1 MELGVLLV
9 KWMTKLAFVTSLSV
23 LLAGCGD
30 RLTEIKDAFSGIN
43 SAADAAASAVSRD
56 VHAIRALTI
65 NYNDESFTIND
76 LFKTILR
83 DIRWEYDG
91 KKNEL
96 HVQGTWQA
104 PLFSEQAWDERM
116 QKQLAESGVVSITCV
131 IEDDQIDSS
140 QTEITLILNQ
150 EKILQLSGDEALRH
164 LYDTYFK
171 K

>member
-1 MELGVLLV
+1 
-9 KWMTKLAFVTSLSV
+9 MTKLTFVACLSV

-30 RLTEIKDAFSGIN
+30 RLTEIKDAVSGIN

-65 NYNDESFTIND
+65 NYNGESFTIND

-91 KKNEL
+91 EKNEL

-104 PLFSEQAWDERM
+104 PLFPEQAWDTAL
-116 QKQLAESGVVSITCV
+116 QKQLAESGVVSVTC
-131 IEDDQIDSS
+131 IMDGDQIDSS
-140 QTEITLILNQ
+140 QTEVTLILNQ
-150 EKILQLSGDEALRH
+150 EKLIQMNGEEALH
-164 LYDTYFK
+164 QLYDTYLK

>member
-1 MELGVLLV
+1 
-9 KWMTKLAFVTSLSV
+9 MTKLAIVTCLSV

-43 SAADAAASAVSRD
+43 SAADAAASAVSQD

-104 PLFSEQAWDERM
+104 PLFSEQAWDDHM
-116 QKQLAESGVVSITCV
+116 QKQLAETGLVTVICV
-131 IEDDQIDSS
+131 IQDDQIDSS
-140 QTEITLILNQ
+140 QTEVTLVFNQ
-150 EKILQLSGDEALRH
+150 EKILQLSGDDALHH
-164 LYDTYFK
+164 LYDTYLK

>member
-9 KWMTKLAFVTSLSV
+9 KWMTKLAIVTCLSV

-43 SAADAAASAVSRD
+43 SAADAAASAVSQD

-91 KKNEL
+91 KKTSFMSKAL
-96 HVQGTWQA
+96 GKHRY
-104 PLFSEQAWDERM
+104 S
-116 QKQLAESGVVSITCV
+116 
-131 IEDDQIDSS
+131 
-140 QTEITLILNQ
+140 LN
-150 EKILQLSGDEALRH
+150 KLGMTICKNSLLRRVW
-164 LYDTYFK
+164 
-171 K
+171 

>member
-1 MELGVLLV
+1 
-9 KWMTKLAFVTSLSV
+9 MTKLTFVTCLSV

-30 RLTEIKDAFSGIN
+30 RLSEIKDAVSGIN

-65 NYNDESFTIND
+65 NYNNESFTIND

-83 DIRWEYDG
+83 DIRWEYDA

-104 PLFSEQAWDERM
+104 PLFAEQAWDQAM
-116 QKQLAESGVVSITCV
+116 QKQLAETGVVNV
-131 IEDDQIDSS
+131 ICAMQGEEIDASR
-140 QTEITLILNQ
+140 TEITLVFND
-150 EKILQLSGDEALRH
+150 EKILQMSGEDALQH
-164 LYDTYFK
+164 LYDTYLNK
-171 K
+171 

>member
-1 MELGVLLV
+1 
-9 KWMTKLAFVTSLSV
+9 MTKLAIVTCLSV

-43 SAADAAASAVSRD
+43 SAADAAASAVSQD

-91 KKNEL
+91 EKNEL

-104 PLFSEQAWDERM
+104 PLFSEQAWDDRM
-116 QKQLAESGVVSITCV
+116 QEQLAETGLVTVICV
-131 IEDDQIDSS
+131 MQDDQIDSS
-140 QTEITLILNQ
+140 QTEVTLVYNQ
-150 EKILQLSGDEALRH
+150 EKILQLSGDDALHH
-164 LYDTYFK
+164 LYDTYLK